1 VAAFALSPITVSWG
15 VPFPI
20 APILAAAGA
29 TIIGVAVGLP
39 AVRIRGLPLAVVT
52 LALAVALEAVW
63 FQNADLV
70 PSEGKNISGPSL
82 FGYNL
87 RIGAGTAF
95 PRLPFCFMAL
105 AVLIAVALAVA
116 RLRTSRLGAAM
127 LAVRANERSAAA
139 AGINVVRTKLVAFA
153 IAAFIAGIGGA
164 LLAYKQTNVT
174 FSPFDA
180 ILGLSVFGTAYL
192 AGITSVSGGILAGVL
207 VFGGLSYRMT
217 DRWLGLG
224 GWYDA
229 VTGVGLV
236 LTVVLNPEGIVGPFH
251 AKQDE
256 RRRRRAK
263 GSAPEPKPGVG
274 PASAVRPRPTAVGPR
289 TPLLTLQGVSVRYG
303 GVVALDDVTFD
314 VPEGAIVGLIG
325 PNGAGKTTL
334 IDAIS
339 GFAPSSGAI
348 SLAGQ
353 PLDGLRPHRRTLAGL
368 GRTFQDMA
376 LWEDLTVVEN
386 VGVRSGST
394 GHQGGADLDQTLRLL
409 GLDAV
414 RDRAASELSQ
424 GQRQL
429 VSIARAR
436 VGGPR
441 VLLLDEPAAGLDSN
455 ESLWLG
461 ERLRDIR
468 DGGVTILLIDHDMGL
483 VLSLCDYVEVL
494 NFGRLIAAGPPS
506 VVRADTVVANAYLGS
521 THAEQPSSL
530 S

>member
-1 VAAFALSPITVSWG
+1 
-15 VPFPI
+15 
-20 APILAAAGA
+20 
-29 TIIGVAVGLP
+29 
-39 AVRIRGLPLAVVT
+39 
-52 LALAVALEAVW
+52 
-63 FQNADLV
+63 
-70 PSEGKNISGPSL
+70 
-82 FGYNL
+82 
-87 RIGAGTAF
+87 
-95 PRLPFCFMAL
+95 
-105 AVLIAVALAVA
+105 
-116 RLRTSRLGAAM
+116 
-127 LAVRANERSAAA
+127 
-139 AGINVVRTKLVAFA
+139 
-153 IAAFIAGIGGA
+153 
-164 LLAYKQTNVT
+164 
-174 FSPFDA
+174 
-180 ILGLSVFGTAYL
+180 
-192 AGITSVSGGILAGVL
+192 
-207 VFGGLSYRMT
+207 
-217 DRWLGLG
+217 
-224 GWYDA
+224 
-229 VTGVGLV
+229 
-236 LTVVLNPEGIVGPFH
+236 
-251 AKQDE
+251 
-256 RRRRRAK
+256 
-263 GSAPEPKPGVG
+263 
-274 PASAVRPRPTAVGPR
+274 
-289 TPLLTLQGVSVRYG
+289 
-303 GVVALDDVTFD
+303 VTFD

-429 VSIARAR
+429 VSIARAL